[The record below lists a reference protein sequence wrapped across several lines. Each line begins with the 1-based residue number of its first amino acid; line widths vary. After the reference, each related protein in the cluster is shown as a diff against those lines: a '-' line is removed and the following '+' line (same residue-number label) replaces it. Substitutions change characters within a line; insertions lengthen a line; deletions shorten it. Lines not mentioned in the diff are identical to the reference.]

1 MARITDPDD
10 FLAHY
15 GIRGMKWGKR
25 KNNASPAELSTHTTA
40 KLPGGKNAPT
50 PFSKN
55 PNKAPP
61 PAKGVTDLSPKHIK
75 RISDVELRNRIN
87 RMQME
92 TQYKQLTEG
101 KSAPDKSKA
110 KIAYENFEKG
120 HEVTKKVLAI
130 AKTAQAIHKFANSE
144 IVKDIAKLIKETK

>member
-1 MARITDPDD
+1 MARVTDPND

-15 GIRGMKWGKR
+15 GIPGMKWGKH
-25 KNNASPAELSTHTTA
+25 KGKTNNASPTAMKTHT
-40 KLPGGKNAPT
+40 
-50 PFSKN
+50 PFEKN
-55 PNKAPP
+55 PNRNPP

-110 KIAYENFEKG
+110 KVAYENFEKG
-120 HEVTKKVLAI
+120 HTVVKQIMTV
-130 AKTAQAIHKFANSE
+130 AKTAQAIHKFANSDM
-144 IVKDIAKLIKETK
+144 VKEIAKLLKDTK